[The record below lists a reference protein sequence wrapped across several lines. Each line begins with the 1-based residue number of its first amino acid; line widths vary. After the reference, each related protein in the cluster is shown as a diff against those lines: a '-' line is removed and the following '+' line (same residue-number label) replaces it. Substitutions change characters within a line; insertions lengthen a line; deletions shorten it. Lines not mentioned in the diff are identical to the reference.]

1 MVSNRGRRMAGLKN
15 ELAIKRGEIWAA
27 DLRPGKG
34 SEIAKIR
41 PVIVVS
47 ADSINSEFPLVIVT
61 PISSQ
66 IPPVTGFDQ
75 ILLKQKQTG
84 LKKDSVI
91 LVSNLRSIDKSRF
104 TKRVGKIS
112 KTKLA
117 EIEEALKLVLGMSDI

>member
-1 MVSNRGRRMAGLKN
+1 MAGLRS
-15 ELAIKRGEIWAA
+15 ELVIKRGEIWAA

-34 SEIAKIR
+34 FEIAKIR
-41 PVIVVS
+41 PVIVIS
-47 ADSINSEFPLVIVT
+47 SDSINSEFPLVVVT

-91 LVSNLRSIDKSRF
+91 LVSNLRSIDKSRL
-104 TKRVGKIS
+104 TKKVGRIQ

-117 EIEEALKLVLGMSDI
+117 EIEESLKIVLGLVPDL

>member
-1 MVSNRGRRMAGLKN
+1 MAGLKD
-15 ELAIKRGEIWAA
+15 ERIIKRGEIWAA

-34 SEIAKIR
+34 FEVAKIR
-41 PVIVVS
+41 PVVIVS

-75 ILLKQKQTG
+75 VLLKQKQTG

-91 LVSNLRSIDKSRF
+91 LVSNLRSIDRSRL
-104 TKRVGKIS
+104 TKKVGKIS
-112 KTKLA
+112 KAKLL
-117 EIEEALKLVLGMSDI
+117 EVEDSLKLTLGLKDI